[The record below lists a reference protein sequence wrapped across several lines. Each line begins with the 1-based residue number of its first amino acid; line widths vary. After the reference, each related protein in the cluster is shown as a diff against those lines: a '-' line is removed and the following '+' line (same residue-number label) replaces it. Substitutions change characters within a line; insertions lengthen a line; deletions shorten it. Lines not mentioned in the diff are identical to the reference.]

1 MALYSYKQQ
10 HQTFIQHASQQITLL
25 ETQKQALVEQQQLQQ
40 HQHQQ
45 VANQN
50 MTKQIPSLLQPVVGE
65 NQQESAQF
73 TAGNLS
79 NGNTMQ
85 GNGGRID
92 RGPIPLMSQQV
103 NMPNMNLPP
112 PQQQQKQQQSYNNS
126 SNNNSNNINLDI
138 SNFQVSLDRSVCL
151 IQH

>member
-1 MALYSYKQQ
+1 MFFPCLYSYKQQ

-45 VANQN
+45 VGNKN
-50 MTKQIPSLLQPVVGE
+50 MTNPIPSLLQPVVGD
-65 NQQESAQF
+65 NQQDNANF
-73 TAGNLS
+73 TTGNLS

-85 GNGGRID
+85 GNSGGRID

-126 SNNNSNNINLDI
+126 NNNNNNANNINLDI
-138 SNFQVSLDRSVCL
+138 SSFQVSM
-151 IQH
+151 II